1 MLAVPAGWFTPK
13 GRLAGYAQ
21 PMATAGLL
29 LAAGAGRRL
38 GMPKALLPYRGR
50 LLVEHAAAV
59 LTDAGCQPVV
69 VVLGAQ
75 ADQIRARTPLTGIV
89 VNDDWATGMGSSL
102 RAGLSA
108 LTPDAADAAVVTLVD
123 MPGLTPEAVRRVAR
137 DATAASLAVATYA
150 GSRRGHPVLLGRDHW
165 AGVAAAA
172 TGDRGARDYL
182 RAQGEAVRLVPCAD
196 VADDTDVDLPEQAAR
211 LPG

>member
-1 MLAVPAGWFTPK
+1 MV
-13 GRLAGYAQ
+13 
-21 PMATAGLL
+21 TAGLL

-38 GMPKALLPYRGR
+38 GRPKALLPYRGR
-50 LLVEHAAAV
+50 LLVDHAAAI
-59 LTDAGCQPVV
+59 LTAAGCQPVV

-75 ADQIRARTPLTGIV
+75 ADQVRARTRLPDV
-89 VNDDWATGMGSSL
+89 VLNDDWATGMGSSL

-108 LTPDAADAAVVTLVD
+108 LTASAAVAVVVTLVD
-123 MPGLTPEAVRRVAR
+123 MPDLTPAAVRRVAR
-137 DATAASLAVATYA
+137 DATADALAVATYA
-150 GSRRGHPVLLGRDHW
+150 DGRRGHPVLLGRDHW
-165 AGVAAAA
+165 AGVTESAV
-172 TGDRGARDYL
+172 GDRGARDYL

>member
-1 MLAVPAGWFTPK
+1 MV
-13 GRLAGYAQ
+13 
-21 PMATAGLL
+21 TAGLL

-38 GMPKALLPYRGR
+38 GRPKALLPYRGR
-50 LLVEHAAAV
+50 LLVDHAAAI
-59 LTDAGCQPVV
+59 LTAAGCQPVV

-75 ADQIRARTPLTGIV
+75 ADQVRARTRLPDV
-89 VNDDWATGMGSSL
+89 VLNDDWATGMGSSL

-108 LTPDAADAAVVTLVD
+108 LTSSAAVAVVVTLVD
-123 MPGLTPEAVRRVAR
+123 MPGLTPAAVRRVGR
-137 DATAASLAVATYA
+137 DATADALAVATYA
-150 GSRRGHPVLLGRDHW
+150 DGRRGHPVLLGRDHW
-165 AGVAAAA
+165 AGVTEAAV
-172 TGDRGARDYL
+172 GDRGARDYL

>member
-1 MLAVPAGWFTPK
+1 MV
-13 GRLAGYAQ
+13 
-21 PMATAGLL
+21 TAGLL

-50 LLVEHAAAV
+50 LLVDHAAAI
-59 LTDAGCQPVV
+59 LTAAGCQPVM

-75 ADQIRARTPLTGIV
+75 ADQVRSRTRLPGV
-89 VNDDWATGMGSSL
+89 VVLNDDWATGLGSSL

-108 LTPDAADAAVVTLVD
+108 LTASPAVAVVVTLVD

-137 DATAASLAVATYA
+137 DATADSLAVATYA
-150 GSRRGHPVLLGRDHW
+150 DGRRGHPVLLGRRHW
-165 AGVAAAA
+165 AGASEAA

-182 RAQGEAVRLVPCAD
+182 RARDDEVRLVPCAD
-196 VADDTDVDLPEQAAR
+196 VADGTDVDLPEQAAR

>member
-1 MLAVPAGWFTPK
+1 MV
-13 GRLAGYAQ
+13 
-21 PMATAGLL
+21 TAGLL

-38 GMPKALLPYRGR
+38 GRPKALLPYRGQ

-59 LTDAGCQPVV
+59 LTAAGCQPVV

-75 ADQIRARTPLTGIV
+75 ADEVRDRTRLSDVV
-89 VNDDWATGMGSSL
+89 VNEDWTTGMGSSL
-102 RAGLSA
+102 RAGLAA
-108 LTPDAADAAVVTLVD
+108 LTSSAAVAVVVTLVD
-123 MPGLTPEAVRRVAR
+123 MPGLTPAAVRRVAR
-137 DATAASLAVATYA
+137 DATAGTLAVATYA
-150 GSRRGHPVLLGRDHW
+150 DGRRGHPVLLGRNHW
-165 AGVAAAA
+165 AGVSEAAV
-172 TGDRGARDYL
+172 GDRGARDYL